1 MLAHGTLLLTIGQ
14 PPSDME
20 AILLLRPKLLLSN
33 GEQPPSIEAILLL
46 FPHTETLQPF
56 VVLREDH
63 GICPLKSN
71 YQHVSSQ
78 GEAFKLSFVK
88 CLREKVWSN
97 ETRNTGIEKVKFFNV
112 LFFKMTKLNSY
123 FLNLSCCKKYIF
135 FKVKPDVYSSFD
147 DSFFQVKVKNKVLRG
162 YNVKRMTLLI
172 YSYVLESKNMINIKK
187 KSNLKSVHH

>member
-1 MLAHGTLLLTIGQ
+1 
-14 PPSDME
+14 
-20 AILLLRPKLLLSN
+20 
-33 GEQPPSIEAILLL
+33 
-46 FPHTETLQPF
+46 
-56 VVLREDH
+56 
-63 GICPLKSN
+63 
-71 YQHVSSQ
+71 
-78 GEAFKLSFVK
+78 
-88 CLREKVWSN
+88 
-97 ETRNTGIEKVKFFNV
+97 
-112 LFFKMTKLNSY
+112 MTKLNSY